1 LSNDRKIVGAISG
14 GALVDKTPI
23 DARNLIENM
32 FFNFQQFTTR
42 SDSVVV
48 TKGVNEIQPTSN

>member
-1 LSNDRKIVGAISG
+1 MGAISG